1 MLLPLVTSHR
11 LKSRFYW
18 RRHQALGTMGL
29 RDFGLDV
36 TLKAPPWGQAFIILE
51 GALEAA
57 KEGEQ
62 SIVIPINLK
71 TANIIGY
78 PKVFDSGSHIWQQ
91 LVYVIGLKLRL
102 AQQKGNTACYWNPS
116 QLSMATAVDVAV
128 IAGVKNRVRHGSPGI
143 SSLKKDERRDMSS
156 RSGQLL

>member
-1 MLLPLVTSHR
+1 M
-11 LKSRFYW
+11 
-18 RRHQALGTMGL
+18 
-29 RDFGLDV
+29 
-36 TLKAPPWGQAFIILE
+36 FIILE